1 MKQIAVILLIALSAT
16 ANAQEKIVNKYR
28 NGQVASEG
36 VLVQG
41 KENGL
46 WTYYD
51 STGVKTEE
59 IEFRNGAVHGRLT
72 YFFSNGKIQNQGE
85 FRNGIMNGHY
95 VENYLNGEPKIEGFY
110 KLGHKDSTWTYY
122 NGSGLKYRE
131 ERHFH
136 DTMLLVN
143 YWEDGKKQTVKDGKG
158 TFTTYYQSGQIKE
171 TGFYLNGRED
181 SLWKRYFPN

>member
-16 ANAQEKIVNKYR
+16 ANAQERIVNKYK

-59 IEFRNGAVHGRLT
+59 IEFRNGTVHGRLT

-85 FRNGIMNGHY
+85 FRNGIMNGRY
-95 VENYLNGEPKIEGFY
+95 VENYLNGSPKMEG
-110 KLGHKDSTWTYY
+110 YY
-122 NGSGLKYRE
+122 
-131 ERHFH
+131 
-136 DTMLLVN
+136 
-143 YWEDGKKQTVKDGKG
+143 
-158 TFTTYYQSGQIKE
+158 
-171 TGFYLNGRED
+171 
-181 SLWKRYFPN
+181 

>member
-1 MKQIAVILLIALSAT
+1 MRHFAVILLIALSFT
-16 ANAQEKIVNKYR
+16 SQAQERIVNKYH

-72 YFFSNGKIQNQGE
+72 YFYSNGKIQNQGE
-85 FRNGIMNGHY
+85 FRNGIMNGRY
-95 VENYLNGEPKIEGFY
+95 VENYLNGSPKIEGFY
-110 KLGHKDSTWTYY
+110 KLAIC
-122 NGSGLKYRE
+122 LYRP
-131 ERHFH
+131 
-136 DTMLLVN
+136 
-143 YWEDGKKQTVKDGKG
+143 
-158 TFTTYYQSGQIKE
+158 QIA
-171 TGFYLNGRED
+171 D
-181 SLWKRYFPN
+181 AAVAKRI